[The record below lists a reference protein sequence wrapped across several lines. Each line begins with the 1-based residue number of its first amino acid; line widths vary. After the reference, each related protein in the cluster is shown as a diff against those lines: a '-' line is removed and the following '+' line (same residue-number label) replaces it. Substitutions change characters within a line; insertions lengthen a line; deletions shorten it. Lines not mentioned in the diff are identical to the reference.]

1 MSYQCGTRSRVALTH
16 ISSSSSHIKLVI
28 CRTSHTSHVTHISLD
43 SLHTHVLAHT
53 HTRRIVSH
61 TRHTQKGMRHVPR
74 RDNLQVLTHMHIT
87 LRFYTSLC
95 ASIHHFVLLNI
106 TLCFYTSLC
115 ASTLLMVHGDVSC
128 VCALCMCIVTCGVY
142 LMCMCLVH
150 VHYDVCCLSANP
162 LGAWCFEI
170 EGTRHAACVTC
181 HLFAT

>member
-87 LRFYTSLC
+87 L
-95 ASIHHFVLLNI
+95 
-106 TLCFYTSLC
+106 CFYTSLC